1 MTHLLVTNDFPPKVG
16 GIQNYLWELWRRLPP
31 DGFTVLTG
39 SHPGAA
45 AFDAAQPYRIERM
58 ASSVLLPSPA
68 LRRRI
73 VALAGEIGADFL
85 VVDPVLPLGLAAVG
99 LGPPFAVVAHGAE
112 ITVPGQLPGSRAAV
126 ARVVRAAIGSVAA
139 GCYVADELR
148 HAAGTPIDLAVVPP
162 GVDTERFRPL
172 SMDAKPAVRRS
183 FGLPEA
189 GPLVVNVGR
198 LVPRKGADA
207 VIGAAARLRRAFPE
221 LTVAVAGT
229 GRDRE
234 RLEALARRRRAP
246 IRFLGKVPDER
257 LPALYACADVFAA
270 PNRSRWGG
278 LEQEGFG
285 IVFLEAAACEVPQV
299 AGRSGGAPEAV
310 VAGETGLLV
319 HDPGDERQV
328 AAAIAQLL
336 DDPEGRARMGE
347 AGRQRA
353 VAEFSYDLLA
363 TRLATYLNELEARVS
378 AHAGGSGDRR

>member
-31 DGFTVLTG
+31 DSFSVLTG

-45 AFDAAQPYRIERM
+45 AFDASQPYRIERL
-58 ASSVLLPSPA
+58 ASPVLLPTPA

-73 VALAGEIGADFL
+73 LSGAAEAGAGFL
-85 VVDPVLPLGLAAVG
+85 VVDPVFPLGLAATG
-99 LGPPFAVVAHGAE
+99 LGPPFALVAHGAE
-112 ITVPGQLPGSRAAV
+112 ITVPGRLPGSRAAV
-126 ARVVRAAIGSVAA
+126 ARVAQAAIGSVAA

-148 HAAGTPIDLAVVPP
+148 RAAGAPIDVAVVPP
-162 GVDTERFRPL
+162 GVDTERFLPL
-172 SMDAKPAVRRS
+172 EPGARREARRS

-198 LVPRKGADA
+198 LVPRKGAD
-207 VIGAAARLRRAFPE
+207 VLIGAAARLRRAFPE
-221 LTVAVAGT
+221 LTVAIAGG

-234 RLEALARRRRAP
+234 RLEGLARRRRAP

-257 LPALYACADVFAA
+257 LPALYGCADVFAA

-285 IVFLEAAACEVPQV
+285 IVFLEAAACAVPQV

-310 VAGETGLLV
+310 VSGETGLLV
-319 HDPGDERQV
+319 HDPDDERQV
-328 AAAIAQLL
+328 AAAIGQLL
-336 DDPEGRARMGE
+336 DDPEARARMGE
-347 AGRQRA
+347 AGRCRA
-353 VAEFSYDLLA
+353 VAEFAYDVLA
-363 TRLATYLNELEARVS
+363 ARLAAYLAELESRVS
-378 AHAGGSGDRR
+378 YPGP